1 MGNTERNAEIR
12 RLFEVEGWDRDA
24 IIRKYGISARTLRR
38 ILNVDVQIRPADV
51 EKILTVIET
60 KESHKYSLYKENE
73 FIKSSDDLMEFEEI
87 LGVKLAGGRLNWIHE
102 RLNTSSE
109 AMIAGYTIKL
119 GSKTKEAKKEATL
132 ESLNE
137 RVDVLEKTLR
147 EIMENTTD
155 RDIINVIKRNLGG
168 R

>member
-1 MGNTERNAEIR
+1 MGNAERNAEIR
-12 RLFEVEGWDRDA
+12 RFFEIEGWDRDA

-60 KESHKYSLYKENE
+60 KEAHKFSLYKENE
-73 FIKSSDDLMEFEEI
+73 FIKSANDLMEFEEPM
-87 LGVKLAGGRLNWIHE
+87 GKLNAGKLNWIQE

-109 AMIAGYTIKL
+109 AMMSGYTIKL

-132 ESLNE
+132 ESLND
-137 RVDVLEKTLR
+137 RVNLLEKTLR
-147 EIMENTTD
+147 EVMENTTD
-155 RDIINVIKRNLGG
+155 RDIMNVIKRNLGG
-168 R
+168 K